1 MDAPKVSVIIPTM
14 NEEEAIGK
22 VLDGVHEAMSKASV
36 PYEILIVDTNSKD
49 RTVEIAKERG
59 ARVIEEP
66 RRGYGRAY
74 KTGFQ
79 KALGEYITTLD
90 ADCTYP
96 SEDIPRFLHMLE
108 EENLDFIT
116 GDRLTLLKEDSM
128 SRLHRFGNWVLS
140 VTARILFRTKLKDSQ
155 SGMWFFKRSILPGLR
170 LTHDGMPLSEEIK
183 LEAIIRGYKFKEVPI
198 NYYPRAGEA
207 KIRSWG
213 DAWLNFRFLF
223 RKRFLS

>member
-1 MDAPKVSVIIPTM
+1 MNPPKVSVIIPTM

-22 VLDGVHEAMSKASV
+22 VLDDVHAALGRASI
-36 PYEILIVDTNSKD
+36 PYEVLIVDTNSKD
-49 RTVEIAKERG
+49 RTVEIAKEKG

-74 KTGFQ
+74 KTGF
-79 KALGEYITTLD
+79 KNARGEYITTLD

-96 SEDIPRFLHMLE
+96 SEDIPKFLEMIE
-108 EENLDFIT
+108 KENLDFIT
-116 GDRLTLLKEDSM
+116 GDRLSLLKKGSM
-128 SRLHRFGNWVLS
+128 STMHRFGNWILS
-140 VTARILFRTKLKDSQ
+140 VTARILFRTRLKDSQ
-155 SGMWFFKRSILPGLR
+155 SGMWFFRRSILSGLT

-183 LEAIIRGYKFKEVPI
+183 LEAIIRGYRFKEVPI
-198 NYYPRAGEA
+198 NYYPRKGEA

-213 DAWLNFRFLF
+213 DAWLNWRFLW

>member
-1 MDAPKVSVIIPTM
+1 MDAPKVSIIIPTM

-22 VLDGVHEAMSKASV
+22 VLDDVHAAMEEAAV
-36 PYEILIVDTNSKD
+36 PYEIMIVDTNSKD
-49 RTVEIAKERG
+49 RTVEIAKEKG
-59 ARVIEEP
+59 ARVIDEP

-74 KTGFQ
+74 KTGFEN
-79 KALGEYITTLD
+79 ALGEYITTLD

-96 SEDIPRFLHMLE
+96 SEDIPKFLEMIE
-108 EENLDFIT
+108 KENLDFIS
-116 GDRLTLLKEDSM
+116 GDRLTLLKDESM
-128 SRLHRFGNWVLS
+128 SRLHRFGNWLLS
-140 VTARILFRTKLKDSQ
+140 VTARLLFRTGLKDSQ
-155 SGMWFFKRSILPGLR
+155 SGMWFFRRSILPGLK

-183 LEAIIRGYKFKEVPI
+183 LEAIIRGFRFKEVPI

-213 DAWLNFRFLF
+213 DAWLNWRFLW

>member
-14 NEEEAIGK
+14 NEEEAIGR
-22 VLDGVHEAMSKASV
+22 VLDGVHEAMSEASV
-36 PYEILIVDTNSKD
+36 RYEVLIVDTNSKD
-49 RTVEIAKERG
+49 RTVEIAKEKG
-59 ARVIEEP
+59 ARVIDEP

-74 KTGFQ
+74 KTGFE

-96 SEDIPRFLHMLE
+96 SEDIPKFLHMLE
-108 EENLDFIT
+108 EEDLDFIT
-116 GDRLTLLKEDSM
+116 GDRLTLLKEGSM
-128 SRLHRFGNWVLS
+128 SRMHRFGNWVLS
-140 VTARILFRTKLKDSQ
+140 VTARVLFRIKLKDSQ
-155 SGMWFFKRSILPGLR
+155 SGMWFFKRSILKGLT

-183 LEAIIRGYKFKEVPI
+183 LEAIIRGYRFKEVPI